1 MKTFRR
7 FVGHQLCPRCKE
19 KKLKMT
25 LWGKIRKDGSYPRA
39 TLTIAPDSNPAC
51 MWDGEEYSLTDEQA
65 KKIIAA
71 AELRDSLAARS
82 VETNQPSLFG

>member
-25 LWGKIRKDGSYPRA
+25 IWGKIRKDGTYVRA
-39 TLTIAPDSNPAC
+39 FLTVAPDSNPAC
-51 MWDGEEYSLTDEQA
+51 MWEGEEYSLTDEQA
-65 KKIIAA
+65 KKLISV
-71 AELRDSLAARS
+71 AELRGSLVTRS
-82 VETNQPSLFG
+82 VETNQQSLF